1 MPQSSSFFAK
11 DDTLKTV
18 TDFICGR
25 PNSPETK
32 SQKYKRDYHQ
42 RCISADVITKMAKKL
57 SNIDE
62 QQFASFE
69 DLWKHVSIHRIKGFS
84 DLCVYDFC
92 LRYGINRNIY
102 PLKKVYLHAG
112 AMKGAKSLYRMGLLK
127 SKPQNQSIDIDHF
140 PPDFEVF
147 DSMNIEN
154 FLCVK
159 HRQLQKLEKAMST
172 K

>member
-1 MPQSSSFFAK
+1 MHQSSSFFAK
-11 DDTLKTV
+11 DGTLTTV

-25 PNSPETK
+25 PNPTK
-32 SQKYKRDYHQ
+32 TTPQKYKRDYHQ
-42 RCISADVITKMAKKL
+42 RCISTAVITKMIENL
-57 SNIDE
+57 SNIDNRK
-62 QQFASFE
+62 FVSFE
-69 DLWKHVSIHRIKGFS
+69 NLWEYVSSLRIKGFS

-92 LRYGINRNIY
+92 LRYGISRNIY

-140 PPDFEVF
+140 PSDFNRF